1 MTFFCS
7 VREIRMASEYNRD
20 IKTRRQLLCFI
31 SKKTLFFDCDT
42 EVNGDLTP
50 MFDCLDRFDIKTAV
64 GGRLSISTQLLA
76 AKWTSPG

>member
-1 MTFFCS
+1 
-7 VREIRMASEYNRD
+7 MASEYNRD

-50 MFDCLDRFDIKTAV
+50 MFDCQN
-64 GGRLSISTQLLA
+64 GGWWPTIHIDAALSR
-76 AKWTSPG
+76 KMDFPGVIIDWA